1 MPRTGAVAL
10 WPAICTIVR
19 NLFPGHGAKP
29 WSLAASCKTNS
40 QRRDS
45 STKFIKMKRI
55 LLFLFVSFSA
65 GIVSA
70 QEGQTSNVK
79 FSIKNS
85 SLLPKKVTIISYAPG
100 ESKNGTE
107 QITMW
112 PKSVKALSFKEG
124 TRVYL
129 ASSKQVDLVMSGKRI
144 DQDKPFLVVKK
155 ENEGKTF
162 VY

>member
-1 MPRTGAVAL
+1 
-10 WPAICTIVR
+10 
-19 NLFPGHGAKP
+19 
-29 WSLAASCKTNS
+29 
-40 QRRDS
+40 
-45 STKFIKMKRI
+45 MKRS
-55 LLFLFVSFSA
+55 LLFLIVSFSV

-85 SLLPKKVTIISYAPG
+85 SILPKKVTIISYAPG
-100 ESKNGTE
+100 ESQNGTE

-112 PKSVKALSFKEG
+112 PKSVKALYFKAG

-129 ASSKQVDLVMSGKRI
+129 ASSKQVGLVMSGKRI
-144 DQDKPFLVVKK
+144 DQDKPFLVVSK
-155 ENEGKTF
+155 ESESKTF